1 MSHSSAGGPA
11 RPQYVFLLVI
21 AVAVAIGGCAAASS
35 SKADPAHAVVTTTPS
50 ETAART
56 LYDLGYADTSPQ
68 QHLDLYLPAR
78 AAKPAPL
85 VIWVHGGGW
94 HTGDKSSI
102 AARYDPSASPPT
114 PTNCTDIV
122 QVQAPDVVALNAKG
136 YAVASVNYRLNRD
149 PVAAL
154 KDAKAAVRFLRAN
167 ASSYHLDPDRFAA
180 WGDSAGGYTV
190 IMLGVTGG
198 RHTVFDDPA
207 LGNLEV
213 SSGVQAVVDWF
224 GPTDASNMPGQVGA
238 AESPYTYIVAGRSLP
253 PFRIAHGDADC
264 IVPLRQSRHL
274 YAALTK
280 VGGVATLTILPA
292 ARHEDPAFMRTQ
304 LTPTVAFLDRTFGV
318 G

>member
-1 MSHSSAGGPA
+1 
-11 RPQYVFLLVI
+11 VFLPVV
-21 AVAVAIGGCAAASS
+21 AVAVALGGCAAASP
-35 SKADPAHAVVTTTPS
+35 SKADSAHAVATTTPS

-56 LYDLGYADTSPQ
+56 LYDLAYAHTAPE

-78 AAKPAPL
+78 AANPAPL

-102 AARYDPSASPPT
+102 AARFDPSASAPT
-114 PTNCTDIV
+114 PANCTDIV
-122 QVQAPDVVALNAKG
+122 QVQVPDVVALTARG

-149 PVAAL
+149 PVAAV

-167 ASSYHLDPDRFAA
+167 AAGYHLDPDRFAA

-207 LGNLEV
+207 LGNPEV
-213 SSGVQAVVDWF
+213 SSAVQAVVDWF
-224 GPTDASNMPGQVGA
+224 GPTDASNMPGNVGT
-238 AESPYTYIVAGRSLP
+238 AESPYTYIVAGRSPP

-264 IVPLRQSRHL
+264 VVPPRQSRHL
-274 YAALTK
+274 YEALTE
-280 VGGVATLTILPA
+280 VGGVATLTILPGA
-292 ARHEDPAFMRTQ
+292 HHEDPAFMRTQ
-304 LTPTVAFLDRTFGV
+304 LTPTVAFLDHALGV